1 MSITVRFFASL
12 RETVGVDTLE
22 LPRQESIEGLL
33 LELQAQ
39 LSKSA
44 YSAICAEN
52 VRLALNQELITR
64 ATPLRDGDEVAFLP
78 PITGG

>member
-12 RETVGVDTLE
+12 RETAGVDSLE
-22 LPRQESIEGLL
+22 LPHQESIEGLL
-33 LELQAQ
+33 LELQGR
-39 LSKSA
+39 LSESA
-44 YSAICAEN
+44 YQAICAES

-64 ATPLRDGDEVAFLP
+64 PTPLSDGDEVAFLP